1 MGSDH
6 VEVRRLLST
15 REGKIARI
23 TREGKVARITILR
36 LLAGPRLESGVW
48 RLEAGVWRLEAGV

>member
-48 RLEAGVWRLEAGV
+48 RLEAGV